1 MKMKKI
7 LLAED
12 EEHIAKLIKFKLQ
25 HEGYEVEVVN
35 NGKDVIQKLE
45 QSDFEISLLI
55 LDMMMPVM
63 NGWEVL
69 EKLKENK
76 NERELNVLVLT
87 ARASKQDVAR
97 AISMGAS
104 DFVKKPFDPD
114 ELIVVVRKLIV
125 E

>member
-1 MKMKKI
+1 MKKI